1 MGDRDSAQAGGDRR
15 KWVALAMVALALW
28 IARDFLTSLLWAL
41 VLAVAL
47 WPLLRRTAVDREGDA
62 PVWAVLGLT
71 MAVGLV
77 LLLPLVVAGAE
88 AAQESGVA
96 IGWLQQA
103 QAHGIQAPP
112 WLAEVPLVGSRVQG
126 AWQRYLATPGSSTQL
141 LAQLD
146 AGTILNWVKAA
157 ALAMAQDILLLF
169 VTLVALFTL
178 LRHGGSLGAHGLR
191 LIARS
196 VGPGGDAFA
205 ERLVDAVRVTVVGTV
220 FVALGEGALIGI
232 GYAIA
237 GVPKPVLFA
246 LMTATFAMLPFG
258 AWLVFSVASATLLLD
273 GASVA
278 AALLFAYGAAVML
291 VGDNVV
297 QPALI
302 GRRAELPFLLALIGI
317 FGGIASMGLVGLF
330 VGPVIMT
337 ALRITTREWLA

>member
-1 MGDRDSAQAGGDRR
+1 MGDWDGTSGTGNRR
-15 KWVALAMVALALW
+15 KWVALAALALALW

-47 WPLLRRTAVDREGDA
+47 WPLVRRVGVDSDGAA
-62 PVWAVLGLT
+62 PVWAALGLT
-71 MAVGLV
+71 VTVGLA

-96 IGWLQQA
+96 IAWLQQA
-103 QAHGIQAPP
+103 QAHGIQPPP
-112 WLAEVPLVGSRVQG
+112 WLAAIPLIGSRIHSMWHQ
-126 AWQRYLATPGSSTQL
+126 YLATPGSSTEL

-146 AGTILNWVKAA
+146 AATILNWIKAA

-178 LRHGGSLGAHGLR
+178 LRHGGSLGGHGLR

-220 FVALGEGALIGI
+220 FVALGEGALIGV

-246 LMTATFAMLPFG
+246 LLTATFAMLPFG

-337 ALRITTREWLA
+337 AVRIATHEWLA